1 MNYNVQLF
9 SDHMCEEVRDKD
21 YLPCTYKDAGGPLF
35 MMERGSKI
43 ENDRFAF
50 GCMLSNKYS
59 SVKV

>member
-1 MNYNVQLF
+1 MNHNVQLF

-43 ENDRFAF
+43 ENDR
-50 GCMLSNKYS
+50 Y
-59 SVKV
+59 V